1 LVDELLDFLCY
12 EILVFIQIVEVMTL
26 TYRRKME
33 ALTRHQS
40 TNSGHK
46 TGSRCLL
53 TYEMNGEV
61 DLEID
66 VLIVNPKVMPLVQVC
81 LSLTCFW
88 FLACVF
94 GICTYW
100 SPFPFGLVVP
110 R

>member
-1 LVDELLDFLCY
+1 
-12 EILVFIQIVEVMTL
+12 
-26 TYRRKME
+26 ME

-46 TGSRCLL
+46 PGSRCLL

-94 GICTYW
+94 GLCTYCILVW
-100 SPFPFGLVVP
+100 LVFFTSSPFPFGLVVP